1 MAFADRYINALSSGN
16 LQDDER
22 HHSTETLAAAGI
34 ADLGGG
40 SIMGSLLARVKFAD
54 GVANSTIDVSNS
66 NLVQLLKQWHIEV
79 EKKGRARVWV
89 KIASDRDI
97 QTAHALYK
105 RVAERSLAHWLD
117 GKCKFCNGTKIVGA
131 SACKECFGSGSAHIE
146 GGSQYERERVRDMV
160 SELEAMHQAHSGRAG
175 SLLRR
180 LA

>member
-1 MAFADRYINALSSGN
+1 MAFAERYIAALNSKN
-16 LQDDER
+16 LQDDDT
-22 HHSTETLAAAGI
+22 HHSTDALAAAGI
-34 ADLGGG
+34 ADMGGG

-54 GVANSTIDVSNS
+54 GVANSTIDVSGS
-66 NLVQLLKQWHIEV
+66 NLAQLLKQWYLVV
-79 EKKGRARVWV
+79 EQKGRARVWV
-89 KIASDRDI
+89 KVVTDRDV

-117 GKCKFCNGTKIVGA
+117 GNCKFCNGTKVVGA
-131 SACKECFGSGSAHIE
+131 AACKECFGTGSAHIE

-160 SELEAMHQAHSGRAG
+160 SELESVYQAHGGRAG